1 MGTREQAW
9 LMDKQRTR
17 ERRPESSATSRVVDI
32 RDDVDAH
39 EVAQRGQDVIELSRE
54 LNSSSK
60 ALLEQIDPA

>member
-1 MGTREQAW
+1 
-9 LMDKQRTR
+9 MDKEPTPQ
-17 ERRPESSATSRVVDI
+17 SGSLATTSVVDV
-32 RDDVDAH
+32 RDADAH